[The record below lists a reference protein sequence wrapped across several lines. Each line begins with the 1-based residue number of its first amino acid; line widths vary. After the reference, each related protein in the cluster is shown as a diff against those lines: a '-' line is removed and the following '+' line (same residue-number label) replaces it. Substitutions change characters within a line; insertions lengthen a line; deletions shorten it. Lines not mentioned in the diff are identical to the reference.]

1 MIVLRRKLGQ
11 AIHVGDDIRIVVTKT
26 EPNGR
31 VHLGIEA
38 PASVSIHR
46 LEIYERIQA
55 ENCSAAN
62 GNVMDWLKEI
72 SNEKQ

>member
-1 MIVLRRKLGQ
+1 MIVLRRTLGQ
-11 AIHVGDDIRIVVTKT
+11 AIHIGDNIRIVVTET
-26 EPNGR
+26 EINGR

-38 PASVSIHR
+38 PTTISIHR
-46 LEIYERIQA
+46 LEIYEKIQA

-72 SNEKQ
+72 SNDTK